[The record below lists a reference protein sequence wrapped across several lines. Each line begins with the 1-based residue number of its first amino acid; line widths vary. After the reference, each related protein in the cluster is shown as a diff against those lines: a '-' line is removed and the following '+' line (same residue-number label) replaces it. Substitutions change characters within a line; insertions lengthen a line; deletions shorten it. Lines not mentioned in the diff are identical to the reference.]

1 MEIVNQSNIQKKFSP
16 IAFIQTNTDEM
27 ITWEKDIYLE
37 DLNGVLKGNIGFI
50 IENSSINEIQLST
63 SDVYN
68 EQEKLLDK
76 AKTLD
81 FHFK

>member
-1 MEIVNQSNIQKKFSP
+1 LGEG
-16 IAFIQTNTDEM
+16 
-27 ITWEKDIYLE
+27 YLFRRSQW
-37 DLNGVLKGNIGFI
+37 GVKSRRTKEGNIGFI

-68 EQEKLLDK
+68 EQEKLIDK

-81 FHFK
+81 FHYK